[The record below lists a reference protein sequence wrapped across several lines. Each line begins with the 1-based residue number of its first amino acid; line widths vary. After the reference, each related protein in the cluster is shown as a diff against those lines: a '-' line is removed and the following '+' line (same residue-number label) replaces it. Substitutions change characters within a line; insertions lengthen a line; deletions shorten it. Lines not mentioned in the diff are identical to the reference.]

1 MKAWRLHAYGDHRF
15 GEVPLPETKPGCVL
29 VKVKVVQV
37 AIVEVGLME
46 GMSHLH
52 QSGIT
57 KSLSEGKPLQLG
69 HEFCGEVV
77 DAGQGVTSLKVGD
90 RVCYPGGRFPCGTCP
105 GCRAGKDCL
114 SPLSIPG
121 EVSGAFAEYTC
132 IPEQG
137 LARMPEG
144 PTDNEV
150 AAFQPLG
157 SCVKCVR
164 SAGIKMGDTV
174 VLLGQG
180 SMGLGC
186 LQIAKLAGAGLL
198 IAVGRRAENLDL
210 ARDFGADIVIN
221 AREVDPIE
229 EVKRVTDNSG
239 ADIVFEL
246 AGGREKDGLAGSKTI
261 EQAMQ
266 MVKAGGKIIEG
277 ANLEGMIEFDTVFMR
292 IRGISF
298 INPPPPVNHLHD
310 LQYAAFLVAS
320 KRVKVGPQ
328 ISHVLHGLENL
339 PEAAKITANKAKYH
353 ATNPAQIVV

>member
-1 MKAWRLHAYGDHRF
+1 MKAWRLHAYGDHRLE
-15 GEVPLPETKPGCVL
+15 EVPLPEIKPGWVL
-29 VKVKVVQV
+29 VRVKVVQV

-57 KSLSEGKPLQLG
+57 KRLSEGTPLQLG

-77 DAGQGVTSLKVGD
+77 EIGQGVTTLTVGD
-90 RVCYPGGRFPCGTCP
+90 RVSYPGGRFPCGMCS

-114 SPLSIPG
+114 SPMSIPAD
-121 EVSGAFAEYTC
+121 VPGAFAEYTC

-137 LARMPEG
+137 LARIPDG

-186 LQIAKLAGAGLL
+186 LQIAKLSGAGLL

-210 ARDFGADIVIN
+210 ARDFGANIVIN
-221 AREVDPIE
+221 SREVDPVK
-229 EVKRVTDNSG
+229 EVRRLTDNSG

-246 AGGREKDGLAGSKTI
+246 AGGREKDGLAGSKTF

-266 MVKAGGKIIEG
+266 MVKAGGKIVEG
-277 ANLEGMIEFDTVFMR
+277 ANLEGMIEVDPSFMR
-292 IRGISF
+292 IRGISL
-298 INPPPPVNHLHD
+298 INPPPSLDHLQD

-320 KRVKVGPQ
+320 KRVKVEPQ
-328 ISHVLHGLENL
+328 ISHVLHGLEKL
-339 PEAAKITANKAKYH
+339 PEAAEITANKAKYH